1 MVKEYNLFMGE
12 IDLLDGLI
20 SYYRITLR
28 SRKWYLKIFFHF
40 IDLGIVTAWIR
51 YKADMQIAGMEKKD
65 ILDCL
70 GFRAE
75 VAEGLCLFG
84 KSENTRKRGRP
95 SGSIERNFEEKKK
108 RSQTKPIPQF
118 DVRTDQIGH
127 FPCEKEQRQR
137 CKKPGCGLKTF
148 FFLHQM

>member
-1 MVKEYNLFMGE
+1 MVKEYNLFMGGV
-12 IDLLDGLI
+12 DLLDGLI

-65 ILDCL
+65 ILDSL

-75 VAEGLCLFG
+75 VAEG
-84 KSENTRKRGRP
+84 
-95 SGSIERNFEEKKK
+95 
-108 RSQTKPIPQF
+108 
-118 DVRTDQIGH
+118 
-127 FPCEKEQRQR
+127 
-137 CKKPGCGLKTF
+137 
-148 FFLHQM
+148 